1 MDLLSYVKGLSAH
14 LKESKKLASP
24 TNDTPNEVINNSI
37 ASIMLDLSKSIDK
50 VVLDEEIRQSNCP
63 YCHEP
68 FREIP
73 TPESGT
79 HIQINKIGIDYYL
92 ATFFDTVKLN
102 SNLEQSYDATLAVI
116 NNCPYCGRTLE
127 REITK

>member
-1 MDLLSYVKGLSAH
+1 LDLLSYVKGLSAH

-24 TNDTPNEVINNSI
+24 TNDTPNAVINNSI

-68 FREIP
+68 FRELP
-73 TPESGT
+73 TVESNM
-79 HIQINKIGIDYYL
+79 HLQINKIGADYYL
-92 ATFFDTVKLN
+92 AAFFDEVKLN
-102 SNLEQSYDATLAVI
+102 SNLEQSYDAVLTVI
-116 NNCPYCGRTLE
+116 NNCPCCGRTLE
-127 REITK
+127 RGVTK